1 MAATRLVPRLRPP
14 LALALGILAG
24 LAALTA
30 FVTFGVADAP
40 SGQAA
45 WAQIGLGL
53 ALAGAVAV
61 ALVRLDG
68 ERRIVL
74 AGLVGAA
81 AAAASLGSLGVFR
94 HGVIV
99 SVLPGAASRSVC
111 ALAVAA
117 GIASAAAVFVG
128 HQGAS

>member
-1 MAATRLVPRLRPP
+1 M
-14 LALALGILAG
+14 
-24 LAALTA
+24 
-30 FVTFGVADAP
+30 
-40 SGQAA
+40 
-45 WAQIGLGL
+45 
-53 ALAGAVAV
+53 AGAVAI

-94 HGVIV
+94 HGVVV
-99 SVLPGAASRSVC
+99 SVLPGAASRTVC

-117 GIASAAAVFVG
+117 GIASAAAAFVG